1 MRFSCLFRLI
11 GDPAQ
16 VKMIDTTYDGLVS
29 PVNSTQTRDFIV
41 VMYQQGIITS
51 ANLREWMLS
60 RKGSYRLAYI
70 PFYRTFVMLYESTKN
85 LSVLS
90 KYHAEKKLIEAWISQ
105 NTYLKQM
112 SARKQLT
119 LANDGINLFS
129 RWSEI
134 LFQQNIIEFR

>member
-1 MRFSCLFRLI
+1 
-11 GDPAQ
+11 
-16 VKMIDTTYDGLVS
+16 MINTNDGIVS

-85 LSVLS
+85 LSVMS
-90 KYHAEKKLIEAWISQ
+90 KYHDEKKLIELWISK
-105 NTYLKQM
+105 NTYLKRM
-112 SARKQLT
+112 SDRKQLI

-134 LFQQNIIEFR
+134 LFQQTIIEFR